1 MIGTLLFYAMIGVGA
16 GHVTLGEH
24 PGGLDAN
31 GCHTNRRT
39 GDYHCH
45 RTQTAR
51 PQPRATASPRSA
63 GSVYYRNCDAVRAA
77 GAAPL
82 RRGQPG
88 YRAGLDR
95 DNDGIACER

>member
-1 MIGTLLFYAMIGVGA
+1 MAGA
-16 GHVTLGEH
+16 LALATALGAPPPTASAH
-24 PGGLDAN
+24 SGGLDAN
-31 GCHTNRRT
+31 GCHTNRKT

-45 RTQTAR
+45 GNKKAKAAPR
-51 PQPRATASPRSA
+51 PAPSGA
-63 GSVYYRNCDAVRAA
+63 YYANCAAAHAA
-77 GAAPL
+77 GVTPL